1 MNSMVVQQKI
11 EKLLR
16 EQAGDSQGDAN
27 AESAASASADTAAGL
42 VDALDNLLL
51 ERAVQEHR
59 EALTRLNK
67 LKLALDQ
74 KSRDS

>member
-16 EQAGDSQGDAN
+16 EQVGDSQGDAN
-27 AESAASASADTAAGL
+27 AESAASVSADTAAGL
-42 VDALDNLLL
+42 VDALDDLLL

-59 EALTRLNK
+59 EALARLNK

>member
-16 EQAGDSQGDAN
+16 EQAGDSQGDSN
-27 AESAASASADTAAGL
+27 AESAASASVDTAAGL

-51 ERAVQEHR
+51 EKAVQEHR